1 MTKTMVE
8 KMKLS
13 VKVIGT
19 DPPCPRCHLTYE
31 LVGELAREYGI
42 DVELEKLVVGT
53 TEAERYGRC
62 VSLRQFA
69 ELVGEPMPDISD
81 ELARGDA
88 EGLDRKAKPLLERH
102 PDSGLVLAP
111 AVVINDELKFFGQ
124 VPQKEDLRV
133 ALLEARSI
141 EGGEA

>member
-1 MTKTMVE
+1 
-8 KMKLS
+8 MKLS

-19 DPPCPRCHLTYE
+19 DPPCPRCHRTYE
-31 LVGELAREYGI
+31 LVGELAEELGI

-53 TEAERYGRC
+53 VEAERYGRC

-69 ELVGEPMPDISD
+69 ELVSEPMPDISD

-88 EGLDRKAKPLLERH
+88 EGLDRKAKTLLERH
-102 PDSGLVLAP
+102 PDSGLVLSP

-124 VPQKEDLRV
+124 VPQKEDLQI